1 MWWLAAKKWLKIAAV
16 WCRQHWRWLVIGA
29 FAAVM
34 YYLGRKS
41 ASNQMI
47 QAKLALD
54 SYKKEKE
61 VIEAAYEKEVED
73 IKKAQDTYNKAM
85 AQLSQEFSS
94 KTDTESLKKEKK
106 VRALVKKAKKDPDEI
121 DRILEEEMGIKKF
134 NGG

>member
-1 MWWLAAKKWLKIAAV
+1 MWWLAAKKWLKIAAA
-16 WCRQHWRWLVIGA
+16 WCRQHWRWLVIGGLA
-29 FAAVM
+29 LLM

-61 VIEAAYEKEVED
+61 AIEAAHEKEVED
-73 IKKAQDTYNKAM
+73 IKKAQETYNKAM

-94 KTDTESLKKEKK
+94 KTDTASLKKEKK
-106 VRALVKKAKKDPDEI
+106 IRNLVKKAKKDPDEI
-121 DRILEEEMGIKKF
+121 DRILEEELGIKKF
-134 NGG
+134 DGG